1 MKKVSSIN
9 GFKGAEKRRFEGQS
23 PSKRLRPPP
32 RIVIW
37 GVITG
42 LFLLLLAWPG
52 GLVSAHAQLQR
63 SSPPF
68 GAVLTT
74 APSEVELEFTETI
87 DPGFSTIQLVD
98 SMNMVIVKGPAEMV
112 SGNLYAMRLPLPPL
126 PDGIYSAVWKARSTQ
141 DGHVT
146 NGSVSFSVG
155 KTTQLAS
162 ILPPVG
168 SDTPA
173 TALPPLLD
181 TFFRWLTFTGACTL
195 VGAFIFGIAAWRP
208 AYSRL
213 KLFGLV
219 EDTWVLVILRQQ
231 IWAAALLTGIA
242 SLSLLP
248 AAASQLSQASLI
260 TVMAKLLTSQTG
272 LVMAARLILLI
283 LLSWWAG
290 RLTAPGSGPSRAW
303 WAGVAGGSGVLL
315 TFSLQS
321 HAAASGSILS
331 VGVDWL
337 HMLGVSTWIGGLI
350 PLGRLLRRG
359 GQYSRLVPFFSLAAL
374 ISVDTIA
381 ASGTY
386 GLLTNATSLAALEQT
401 TYGQMLL
408 IKVVLFFIL
417 VLIGAINLL
426 LLSPRLS
433 LAESQ
438 AARWLS
444 RNMRAELLLAVF
456 VLFAAGVL
464 TGVAPANQALQAQK
478 RIGYVRTTSTS
489 GVKMTFM
496 VTPGVVGDNEFGLD
510 VSDSRS
516 NAAVDTVIMRLTQL
530 DHNMGE
536 IQIDMKAETTSS
548 ASPETVRRYSARGS
562 YLAMIGNWQVDLI
575 VRQPGKDDVTLRYTL
590 QLGNGPQGGRQF
602 ANPVVPDA
610 ASLTDGKILYQ
621 QKCVACHGTSGKGD
635 GPIGRTLY
643 PSPADLTLHTMPGVH
658 SDADLFGWITSG
670 YPGSAMPA
678 FDRTLTDK
686 QRWDLVNFIRTL
698 ARKN

>member
-1 MKKVSSIN
+1 M
-9 GFKGAEKRRFEGQS
+9 G
-23 PSKRLRPPP
+23 
-32 RIVIW
+32 
-37 GVITG
+37 
-42 LFLLLLAWPG
+42 LLLLLFVVPNGTA
-52 GLVSAHAQLQR
+52 SAHAQLQR

-68 GAVLTT
+68 GAVLTS
-74 APSEVELEFTETI
+74 APSEVEMEFTETI
-87 DPGFSTIQLVD
+87 DPSFSTIQLVD
-98 SMNMVIVKGPAEMV
+98 SKNVVIVKGPAVMV
-112 SGNLYAMRLPLPPL
+112 PGNLYAMRLPLPPL

-155 KTTQLAS
+155 KTSQLAT

-181 TFFRWLTFTGACTL
+181 TFLRWLTFMGA
-195 VGAFIFGIAAWRP
+195 GALAGSFLFGLAVWRP
-208 AYSRL
+208 AYARL
-213 KLFGLV
+213 KLFDQAQDGR
-219 EDTWVLVILRQQ
+219 VLAILRQQ
-231 IWAAALLTGIA
+231 IWAAALATGIA
-242 SLSLLP
+242 SLGLLP
-248 AAASQLSQASLI
+248 SDASQVSQGSFIAAL
-260 TVMAKLLTSQTG
+260 VKLLIGQTG
-272 LVMAARLILLI
+272 LVMAARLILLV
-283 LLSWWAG
+283 LLAGWAR
-290 RLTAPGSGPSRAW
+290 RLPIPGTGPSSAW
-303 WAGVAGGSGVLL
+303 WVGVTGGAGVLL

-321 HAAASGSILS
+321 HAAASGSALA

-337 HMLGVSTWIGGLI
+337 HLLGVSAWIGGLI
-350 PLGRLLRRG
+350 PLGRLLREG
-359 GQYSRLVPFFSLAAL
+359 GLYSKLVPSFSLAAL

-381 ASGTY
+381 ASGVY

-401 TYGQMLL
+401 TYGLALL
-408 IKVVLFFIL
+408 FKIALFMIL
-417 VLIGAINLL
+417 VAFGAVNLL

-444 RNMRAELLLAVF
+444 RNVRTELLVAVF
-456 VLFAAGVL
+456 VLLAAGVL
-464 TGVAPANQALQAQK
+464 TGAAPANQALKAQQA
-478 RIGYVRTTSTS
+478 IGYVRTASAR
-489 GVKMTFM
+489 GVKMIFL

-510 VSDSRS
+510 VTDPRG
-516 NAAVDTVIMRLTQL
+516 NPAADTVIMRLTQL
-530 DHNMGE
+530 DHNIGQ
-536 IQIDMKAETTSS
+536 IQVDMQ
-548 ASPETVRRYSARGS
+548 PEANVQGPGGSGSGDIRRYTARGS

-575 VRQPGKDDVTLRYTL
+575 VRQSGKDDVTTRFTL
-590 QLGNGPQGGRQF
+590 QLGNSPSGGGQF
-602 ANPVVPDA
+602 ANPVLPDTV
-610 ASLTDGKILYQ
+610 SLADGKILYQ
-621 QKCVACHGTSGKGD
+621 EKCVACHGTTGKGD

-643 PSPADLTLHTMPGVH
+643 PPPADLTLHTMPGVH